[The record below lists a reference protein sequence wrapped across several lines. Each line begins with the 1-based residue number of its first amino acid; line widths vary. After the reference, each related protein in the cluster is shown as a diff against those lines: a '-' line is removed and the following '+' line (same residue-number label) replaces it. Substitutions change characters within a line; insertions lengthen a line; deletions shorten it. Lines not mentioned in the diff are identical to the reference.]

1 MRSIATNQTP
11 VHPRLDLWATSWFVL
26 ISIIV
31 VSSNIHAQQ
40 SKIDSLHQVL
50 RSNSHDTTRVNAL
63 NELASEILSSNPD
76 SAISTTDKAL
86 DLSRRIGFK
95 KGEGTALYNIG
106 KRHKREGDYGQALET
121 YQKSL
126 QIHNSISYTGGMAVS
141 LNEIG
146 LIHWRQGRYEQAIES
161 FQQSL
166 KIHEESGYLSGVA
179 KTVNNIGLVYSSQ
192 GDYEQALKYYHRTL
206 KLLEELEDK
215 TGIAGSLANIGVIY
229 QSQGRYERALEYYQR
244 SLRLLEELGF
254 KLGVARVLNNIGIIH
269 KNQGRYEQ
277 ALESYQK
284 SLAIREVL
292 DNQHDV
298 ASMLNNIAVV
308 YKLQAQYD
316 RALEH
321 HKKSMKISQE
331 LGNQKSV
338 AVSLRNI
345 GNIHQ
350 IQDRHAQA
358 LDYYRRSL
366 NISEEI
372 GDKSGKAHSM
382 ASIGRS
388 YLHLNK
394 LNDAATMTESAY
406 TIAEEIGEVAEMRAA
421 AEILSDVYQ
430 QKGNYRNAY
439 KYHKVYATLQDSLI
453 NEENLKSINEM
464 AAKYEAEKRDQQIA
478 LLEKDKRLQAAQLE
492 QESMMRYFF
501 IAGLAVLLIL
511 AFLLYNRYRYKKRT
525 GEELQ
530 RSYEELKRTQQ
541 QLIHAEKMATL
552 GELTAGVAHEI
563 KNPLNFV
570 NNFTSMNKELVEE
583 LEEYANGNDDI
594 LEVAELLKGNTA
606 KILEHGTRADSIVQG
621 MLMHSRETKG
631 VRQQADIN
639 DLVKEAVALAEHG
652 SPTGKGAD
660 VTLNLSDATGSAEVL
675 PAEISRVILN
685 LVGNSSYAVK
695 KHADDTGIE
704 PEITVSTE
712 RVDNTVRI
720 VVADN
725 GPGIAPDVREKIFQP
740 FFTTKPTG
748 DGTGLGLSLSW
759 DIIVNG
765 HNGTIE
771 VESEEGKG
779 ARFIVE
785 LPAEA

>member
-1 MRSIATNQTP
+1 MEYYQ
-11 VHPRLDLWATSWFVL
+11 
-26 ISIIV
+26 
-31 VSSNIHAQQ
+31 
-40 SKIDSLHQVL
+40 
-50 RSNSHDTTRVNAL
+50 
-63 NELASEILSSNPD
+63 
-76 SAISTTDKAL
+76 KAL
-86 DLSRRIGFK
+86 RIWEDLGAQRGI
-95 KGEGTALYNIG
+95 A
-106 KRHKREGDYGQALET
+106 D
-121 YQKSL
+121 
-126 QIHNSISYTGGMAVS
+126 M
-141 LNEIG
+141 LNRVGSMI
-146 LIHWRQGRYEQAIES
+146 RAQGRYSEALEYHE
-161 FQQSL
+161 QSL
-166 KIHEESGYLSGVA
+166 KIFETLDDKEGISDVRF
-179 KTVNNIGLVYSSQ
+179 NIGEIHRLEGRYQQALDQYKEDLKISTEIGSRDRMAGAMTDIGRTYLHLQRFDEAVAMADSSYKLAVEIGNVGTTMYAAELLSDAYEAV
-192 GDYEQALKYYHRTL
+192 GDYE
-206 KLLEELEDK
+206 
-215 TGIAGSLANIGVIY
+215 
-229 QSQGRYERALEYYQR
+229 
-244 SLRLLEELGF
+244 
-254 KLGVARVLNNIGIIH
+254 
-269 KNQGRYEQ
+269 
-277 ALESYQK
+277 
-284 SLAIREVL
+284 
-292 DNQHDV
+292 
-298 ASMLNNIAVV
+298 
-308 YKLQAQYD
+308 
-316 RALEH
+316 
-321 HKKSMKISQE
+321 
-331 LGNQKSV
+331 
-338 AVSLRNI
+338 
-345 GNIHQ
+345 
-350 IQDRHAQA
+350 
-358 LDYYRRSL
+358 
-366 NISEEI
+366 
-372 GDKSGKAHSM
+372 
-382 ASIGRS
+382 
-388 YLHLNK
+388 
-394 LNDAATMTESAY
+394 
-406 TIAEEIGEVAEMRAA
+406 
-421 AEILSDVYQ
+421 
-430 QKGNYRNAY
+430 NAY
-439 KYHKVYATLQDSLI
+439 KYHKEYATLKDSLI
-453 NEENLKSINEM
+453 NEENVKSINEM
-464 AAKYEAEKRDQQIA
+464 EAKYEAEKREQQIA
-478 LLEKDKRLQAAQLE
+478 LLEKDKTLQDLELQRQQEELLRHRLEARQQQQMLDLLAKEQEIQSLTLASTDAELEKQRAENEAKRNEVELLTKDKKLQASLLE
-492 QESMMRYFF
+492 RETMMRNFF
-501 IAGLAVLLIL
+501 IAGLIVALVL
-511 AFLLYNRYRYKKRT
+511 AGGLYSRYRYKKRT

-530 RSYEELKRTQQ
+530 RSYDELQRAQQ